1 MEIEEI
7 KLNPIKHIKDTFFM
21 CEIFD
26 NLKDDMAS
34 MEHPVF
40 SLSTKYLDRVLE
52 YEHKG
57 NTIKIKPS
65 FTGLATIYDKD
76 ILMYITSCLM
86 NAKNNGEPISQIVRF
101 TAYDYLLAT
110 KKKTSGFHY
119 QQLLE
124 GLYRLNGTMIE
135 TNIKTNNKEFINEFG
150 IIDSFGIVK
159 KREDGRMLAVEV
171 KLSDWLYNSILSNSV
186 LTIDQEYFNLRK
198 PTERRLYELARKH
211 CGNQTVWKIKL
222 DSLRTKLGMASE
234 LRTLR
239 FNINKI
245 AKTNH
250 LPEYN
255 ITLENDVVMFTR
267 KFPPKE
273 PKKTELLPLH
283 VTKQDIAKVANPGER
298 EQQAGERIKKMA
310 EQKGVSTKVAVSI
323 MVADKEAKRKPTTK
337 TKSKPISTSTK
348 SHEIKNLRAALSG
361 KLNDT
366 D

>member
-7 KLNPIKHIKDTFFM
+7 NLNPIKHIKDTFFM
-21 CEIFD
+21 CEIF
-26 NLKDDMAS
+26 NNFKDDMAS

-52 YEHKG
+52 YEYKG

-86 NAKNNGEPISQIVRF
+86 NAKNNGEPISQTVRF
-101 TAYDYLLAT
+101 TAYDYLVAT
-110 KKKTSGFHY
+110 KKKTSGVHY

-135 TNIKTNNKEFINEFG
+135 TNIKTNSKEFINEFG

-159 KREDGRMLAVEV
+159 EREDGRMIAVEV

-211 CGNQTVWKIKL
+211 CGNQTAWKIKL
-222 DSLRTKLGMASE
+222 ESLRTKLGMASE

-245 AKTNH
+245 AQINH

-255 ITLENDVVMFTR
+255 ISLENDVVMFTR
-267 KFPPKE
+267 KYPPKE
-273 PKKTELLPLH
+273 PTKTASLPLH
-283 VTKQDIAKVANPGER
+283 VTKSDISKAANPGESK
-298 EQQAGERIKKMA
+298 QQASERIKKLA
-310 EQKGVSTKVAVSI
+310 EQKGVSTKSI
-323 MVADKEAKRKPTTK
+323 VTSLVADKEAKRKPITT
-337 TKSKPISTSTK
+337 TGSKPVSAKDSSK
-348 SHEIKNLRAALSG
+348 IKNLRKAING
-361 KLNDT
+361 NTKEG
-366 D
+366 